1 MAYTKTIDLVQN
13 DRLPQIEV
21 VLRDSNTAASGQILD
36 AEDPTTF
43 DPINLGTGASA
54 QTVRMRVRKIGSTT
68 IISNIIGTNTD
79 AAAGKV
85 TFEFATNTFATS
97 GNYEAEIELTDSQ
110 SRTQTVVDLIRFKVR
125 SEFG

>member
-21 VLRDSNTAASGQILD
+21 VLRDSNTAASGQ
-36 AEDPTTF
+36 
-43 DPINLGTGASA
+43 
-54 QTVRMRVRKIGSTT
+54 RVRKIGSTT